1 MRAGEAKDVAEI
13 VDEQQPRLNLR
24 LVRFSINS
32 NLDFGWHGASGT
44 DRAYQL
50 FEIERG
56 RKLTPVGRE
65 IQGRFNCGGC
75 APFGEGG
82 YQHSGEAPS
91 KQGFVHQTPAGFRID
106 S

>member
-1 MRAGEAKDVAEI
+1 MRAGEAKNVAEI
-13 VDEQQPRLNLR
+13 VDQQQPRLNFR

-65 IQGRFNCGGC
+65 IQGRFNCGGG
-75 APFGEGG
+75 AVYEEGG
-82 YQHSGEAPS
+82 GQLCGRSSPLKRVFRS
-91 KQGFVHQTPAGFRID
+91 RTTQGIAQ
-106 S
+106 